1 MNPVAFFVSVSA
13 AGSRSTD
20 GAAAGLQQL
29 QLKYRKRARTETRE
43 EAVGSSPSEEQ
54 KLWMSEKCKPHQLT
68 CAEVSV

>member
-1 MNPVAFFVSVSA
+1 MEL
-13 AGSRSTD
+13 
-20 GAAAGLQQL
+20 LQASSSSSL
-29 QLKYRKRARTETRE
+29 NIESERGRRGRE